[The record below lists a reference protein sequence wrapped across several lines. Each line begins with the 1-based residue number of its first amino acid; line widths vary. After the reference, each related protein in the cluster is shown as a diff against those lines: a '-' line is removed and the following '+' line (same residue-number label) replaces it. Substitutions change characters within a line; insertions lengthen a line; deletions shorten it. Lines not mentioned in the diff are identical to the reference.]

1 MVAAIELNK
10 SYTVDDELPGLYTEL
25 FPKCASF
32 IAKRSGSLE
41 DARDLFHDALI
52 LYLEKKSSGV
62 REIKNGQAY
71 IMTIFKN
78 LYFSKIKKD
87 QLNENA
93 QEINPE
99 SIIDNFYP
107 DKLHLKLY
115 NSLQMAGRKCMDL
128 LSSFYFEQ
136 KSIREIKDQFNFSSD
151 HSVSAQKYKCVEKL
165 RIAIKQKSLNYE
177 DFE

>member
-10 SYTVDDELPGLYTEL
+10 SNTVEEDLPVLYTEL
-25 FPKCASF
+25 FPKCALF
-32 IAKRSGSLE
+32 IAKRSGYLE
-41 DARDLFHDALI
+41 DARDLFHDAMI
-52 LYLEKKSSGV
+52 LYIEKKSSGV
-62 REIKNGQAY
+62 RDIKNDQAY

-99 SIIDNFYP
+99 SLVYNFYP

-115 NSLQMAGRKCMDL
+115 NSLLLAGKKCMDL
-128 LSSFYFEQ
+128 LSSFYFEH

-151 HSVSAQKYKCVEKL
+151 HSTSAQKYKCVEKL
-165 RIAIKQKSLNYE
+165 RFAIKQKSLTYE